1 MNQLVNF
8 SAASMSSMDISEL
21 VQSRHDK
28 VKRSI
33 ERLVERGVIVQPP
46 MGNEQSADTL
56 GRSRRTQIYIFTGE
70 QGKRDSI
77 IVVAQLCPEFTA
89 RLVDR
94 WQELE
99 KRVKPSNVDLH
110 NPHALRRALLDYTE
124 QVIHLETEN
133 LSLERTINTITQTP
147 AGVKFQQACK
157 ILNIKQPIL
166 ANWLRQHSWD
176 RKLNNTRAS
185 TYYSQGRGYCET
197 KYEEVAR
204 IRPNGDPYTFTKIE
218 FFILPKGMQVLAK
231 YFGKA
236 EQS

>member
-1 MNQLVNF
+1 MNSLVEP
-8 SAASMSSMDISEL
+8 ALTMSSREIAEL
-21 VQSRHDK
+21 TGKEHKNVIRT
-28 VKRSI
+28 VKDLLAAEILDAQI
-33 ERLVERGVIVQPP
+33 EPLKFEYRGQWFDYY
-46 MGNEQSADTL
+46 EL
-56 GRSRRTQIYIFTGE
+56 K
-70 QGKRDSI
+70 KRDSL
-77 IVVAQLCPEFTA
+77 VLVARLSPEFTA
-89 RLVDR
+89 HIVDR

-99 KRVKPSNVDLH
+99 KQVKQTNVDLH
-110 NPHALRRALLDYTE
+110 DPHALRRALLNYTE
-124 QVIHLETEN
+124 QVIYLETQN
-133 LSLERTINTITQTP
+133 QSLERTIDTITQTP

-157 ILNIKQPIL
+157 ILNVKQAVL

-185 TYYSQGRGYCET
+185 TYYSQKCGYCET

-236 EQS
+236 ETA